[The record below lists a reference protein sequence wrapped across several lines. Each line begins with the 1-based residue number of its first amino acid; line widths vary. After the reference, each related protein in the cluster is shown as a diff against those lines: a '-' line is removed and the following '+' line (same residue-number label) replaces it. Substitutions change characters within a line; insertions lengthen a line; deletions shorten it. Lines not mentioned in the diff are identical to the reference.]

1 MSSIVAISY
10 LRRQAVWVVGC
21 RIVGVGATVAS
32 NILAARL
39 LGPSEFGTYLLA
51 TTVIALGSL
60 LAMVGLNEAALRFI
74 SESLG
79 VGGQE
84 RAAAYARRAIVITVI
99 ASLLASVIVTAGF
112 GLFLQFSYPSVHL
125 VALLAL
131 VAVGVV
137 VLGWQQL
144 GAELLRAYGK
154 LPIASI
160 FSGGQTGGPASNVL
174 FLLGLAA
181 AAMLATAVSST
192 IAIAV
197 AVASVCLT
205 CPLVYLSL
213 FATSRPGDRDIV

>member
-21 RIVGVGATVAS
+21 RIVGIGATVAS

-39 LGPSEFGTYLLA
+39 LGPSEFGTYLFA

-79 VGGQE
+79 VGRQE

-99 ASLLASVIVTAGF
+99 ASLIASLVVTAGF
-112 GLFLQFSYPSVHL
+112 VIFLHSSHPSLNL

-131 VAVGVV
+131 VAVGIV
-137 VLGWQQL
+137 VLAWQQL

-154 LPIASI
+154 LPVASF
-160 FSGGQTGGPASNVL
+160 FSGGQTGGPVSNVV
-174 FLLGLAA
+174 FLVGLAA
-181 AAMLATAVSST
+181 AAMLATAVS
-192 IAIAV
+192 
-197 AVASVCLT
+197 
-205 CPLVYLSL
+205 
-213 FATSRPGDRDIV
+213 